1 MSHDLD
7 LKTVAKT
14 WRTMVDSNQALL
26 VRKSGHDAAWW
37 AELARAA
44 GLRNNAELRDWMR
57 KEHGIT
63 GYAQYAVSWEMF
75 GYPEFMLRDADELYD
90 GQYAKH
96 PQLRAITD
104 AILAWAAATEGVEI
118 QMRKGYVSL
127 HSPKRKFAQVT
138 RANNTTVDV
147 ALRMKTPAA
156 GRLEAVK
163 VRAGDSFDR
172 RVRITSAD
180 EVDAELLGI
189 LAVALEENT

>member
-37 AELARAA
+37 AEQARAA
-44 GLRNNAELRDWMR
+44 GLRNNAELSDWMR

-96 PQLRAITD
+96 PQLRPIAD

-147 ALRMKTPAA
+147 ALRMKAPAA

-172 RVRITSAD
+172 RIRVTSAD
-180 EVDAELLGI
+180 EVDAELLSI
-189 LAVALEENT
+189 LSVALEENT